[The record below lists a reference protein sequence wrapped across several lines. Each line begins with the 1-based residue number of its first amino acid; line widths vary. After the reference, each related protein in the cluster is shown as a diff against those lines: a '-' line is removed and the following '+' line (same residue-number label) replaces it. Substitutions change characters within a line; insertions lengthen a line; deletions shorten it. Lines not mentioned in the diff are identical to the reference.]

1 MRTQARTC
9 TYVSVLLYTKNIYTY
24 KTHEQDAS
32 VAKHSLG
39 YVEQVANA
47 MAPSRG
53 CLHSLASAGSVQV
66 FAAAFV
72 LAVNVAKTTDSL
84 DLQVCVAHDNQ
95 CWR

>member
-1 MRTQARTC
+1 
-9 TYVSVLLYTKNIYTY
+9 VSVLLYTKNIYTY

-72 LAVNVAKTTDSL
+72 LAVNVAKKDRRTRLANMQICAAQD
-84 DLQVCVAHDNQ
+84 V
-95 CWR
+95 